1 MNQAVQPERRPDQQ
15 ITNMNNLKRLVSPST
30 PYDPPEGAIRG
41 PATGRLR
48 HDSTK
53 SSVSAG
59 NRARSPTPQSG
70 FWCQLTNP
78 DGFLSKNRR

>member
-48 HDSTK
+48 QDSTK
-53 SSVSAG
+53 SSVSAL
-59 NRARSPTPQSG
+59 SG
-70 FWCQLTNP
+70 QQDTLADTTIRVLVP
-78 DGFLSKNRR
+78 ADQP

>member
-1 MNQAVQPERRPDQQ
+1 MNQAVQPQRRPDQQ
-15 ITNMNNLKRLVSPST
+15 ITNMDNLKRLVSPST

-53 SSVSAG
+53 SSVSAL
-59 NRARSPTPQSG
+59 SG
-70 FWCQLTNP
+70 QQDTLADTTIRVLVP
-78 DGFLSKNRR
+78 ADQP